1 MSSTVPPHLATTL
14 FVVLALFLLIL
25 NTHAAPP
32 DLTEGGVPNDALII
46 NLGPTGM
53 RGWVYHVKDNT
64 GESSGRYSFGLLTL
78 LAGNNPSDPA
88 TAGRLSRAQTEARAM
103 IPNAA
108 TRAPLMPM
116 TSKSSMSRSLL
127 VHRKAADFLSK

>member
-1 MSSTVPPHLATTL
+1 LLLAATQ
-14 FVVLALFLLIL
+14 VM
-25 NTHAAPP
+25 AAPP
-32 DLTEGGVPNDALII
+32 DLTAGGVPDNTRTT

-116 TSKSSMSRSLL
+116 TSKSSMSRSRL